1 MSVSPES
8 RPALAL
14 GARLQFD
21 DVRGEHTLLFPEG
34 AVKLNPTAV
43 EVLELCDGT
52 RTVAGI
58 VAVLQERYPGADLG
72 ADVHELIGEIA
83 EQRLIILD

>member
-1 MSVSPES
+1 MTVPSPS
-8 RPALAL
+8 DT
-14 GARLQFD
+14 F
-21 DVRGEHTLLFPEG
+21 
-34 AVKLNPTAV
+34 
-43 EVLELCDGT
+43 CT